1 MANIMDLFSQA
12 EVVEINFD
20 IEKAKGIFER
30 IKQAQEAVGGRP
42 KLKAKV
48 GSGGVKVFQFTNGSK
63 DVVMEKFQGIIIAHH
78 KNNALFP
85 AVTDDE
91 IEAMNKPPVC
101 ASTDGITGVVL
112 ETGECRNCEDCPH
125 NIFGTDGKGKECK
138 NMHRLYILMEGC
150 PIPVTL
156 SLPPTSLELWRNY
169 ALMDVAAAGLDMAE
183 VVTEFSLTNE
193 VNEAGQKYSIV
204 NFKIVGKVSDEVK
217 AICAD
222 MGGAIEQSPRL
233 AIAADEYNREPAPVL
248 QQADEE
254 DEKLPDWDAENA
266 EVKGEPSEV
275 ETAPEGESENGAE
288 PEEVDID
295 SL

>member
-12 EVVEINFD
+12 EVVDVSFD

-30 IKQAQEAVGGRP
+30 IKQAQDAVGGRP
-42 KLKAKV
+42 RLKAKV

-63 DVVMEKFQGIIIAHH
+63 DIVMEKFQGIIIAHH
-78 KNNALFP
+78 KSNALFP
-85 AVTDDE
+85 AAADDE
-91 IEAMNKPPVC
+91 VEAMNKPPVC
-101 ASTDGITGVVL
+101 ASTDGITGVIR

-169 ALMDVAAAGLDMAE
+169 ALMDVAAAGLDMTE
-183 VVTEFSLTNE
+183 VVTEFGLTNE

-204 NFKIVGKVSDEVK
+204 NFRIVGKVSEEVK

-233 AIAADEYNREPAPVL
+233 AIAADEYNREPTALP
-248 QQADEE
+248 QTDDE
-254 DEKLPDWDAENA
+254 DDTLPDWDAENA
-266 EVKGEPSEV
+266 EAESEPSEV
-275 ETAPEGESENGAE
+275 EAVSEDDSENGAE
-288 PEEVDID
+288 PEEVDFD
-295 SL
+295 NL